1 MSVSHR
7 AAAAAILSAVVV
19 LAPLL
24 LGAIGA
30 VEADADGQVVSVTS
44 PETVASNDT
53 FEIVVN
59 TNQSAGTVVDVDP
72 EGGSVDLSSEAD
84 HSVVDNQIR
93 FLDPAA
99 SDSEYV
105 ISVDYAGGTTG
116 DVISV
121 STWVNTAER
130 SAADDGAEKEITVSE
145 QPDVQIVD
153 QEITPSTINTGSS
166 GVYDITFTAE
176 NVSTDG
182 NSDELSITM
191 PEGVVIQDVE
201 NVSVV
206 ELDSDPGV
214 SANDNRLTV
223 SIDPTGPTQ
232 SRDLN
237 VTVEMKLSAD
247 ERSM

>member
-1 MSVSHR
+1 VR
-7 AAAAAILSAVVV
+7 V
-19 LAPLL
+19 
-24 LGAIGA
+24 
-30 VEADADGQVVSVTS
+30 
-44 PETVASNDT
+44 
-53 FEIVVN
+53 
-59 TNQSAGTVVDVDP
+59 
-72 EGGSVDLSSEAD
+72 
-84 HSVVDNQIR
+84 
-93 FLDPAA
+93 
-99 SDSEYV
+99 
-105 ISVDYAGGTTG
+105 
-116 DVISV
+116 
-121 STWVNTAER
+121 
-130 SAADDGAEKEITVSE
+130 
-145 QPDVQIVD
+145 VD

-182 NSDELSITM
+182 NNDELSITM